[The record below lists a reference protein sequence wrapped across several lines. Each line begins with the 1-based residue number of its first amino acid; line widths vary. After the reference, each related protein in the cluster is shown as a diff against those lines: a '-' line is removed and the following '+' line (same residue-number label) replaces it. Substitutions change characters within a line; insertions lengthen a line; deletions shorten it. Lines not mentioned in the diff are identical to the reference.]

1 MLKLTRSKESF
12 AYHMLKA
19 INEMSKKAAA
29 NPESH
34 TLAYGTALDGE
45 GKHMLM
51 DFSSPNI
58 AKPFHAG
65 HLRSTIIGAVICNLH
80 EASGWKVTRLNY
92 LGDWGTQYGL
102 LSIGFDRYG
111 NEEALLADP
120 IHHLYEV
127 YVKINR
133 DNDAEKEAFKQG
145 EVQDAENTVHAQAK
159 RVFKAMEDGE
169 ESALKQWRR
178 FRELSIEKLKETYET
193 LNVRFDVFWGESMVS
208 PASMQRTIDICQEKG
223 LTKVDDEEMAAKDKG
238 ALLVDLRKW
247 KMDRA
252 IIRKADGTT
261 IYLTRDLGG
270 AWDKWN
276 KYKFD
281 KHIIITAAQQA
292 LHFKQMFKTVELMEE
307 PYAGRLEHVTFGM
320 VHGMSTRRGTVVFL
334 DDILNDAAEA
344 MHDAMKANPE
354 KYALVENP
362 EETSRIIG
370 STAVKIQDMTGKRI
384 NDYNFDIKRCT
395 SFEGDFGPFI
405 QYSHVRLCSVERRN
419 PNVVVP
425 DSVDGIDVS
434 VLSDAK
440 IHDILYHLALYP
452 DVIKT
457 ALKFSEPS
465 TIVTWCFRL
474 SHLVGSA
481 WETIKVSGAPEKE
494 AQARLFLFIQ
504 IRSVLNSAMRLLSLT
519 PIERM

>member
-1 MLKLTRSKESF
+1 MLKSIS
-12 AYHMLKA
+12 
-19 INEMSKKAAA
+19 EMSKAAEA
-29 NPESH
+29 KPEVH
-34 TLAYGTALDGE
+34 NLAYGTSTEGE
-45 GKHMLM
+45 GKHLLV

-80 EASGWKVTRLNY
+80 EALGWKVTRLNY

-111 NEEALLADP
+111 DEEKLQADP
-120 IHHLYEV
+120 IKHLYDV
-127 YVKINR
+127 YVKINK
-133 DNDAEKEAFKQG
+133 DNSAEKDAFNAG

-159 RVFKAMEDGE
+159 RVFKAMEDGDE
-169 ESALKQWRR
+169 KALAQWRR
-178 FRELSIEKLKETYET
+178 FRELSIEKLKETYAK
-193 LNVRFDVFWGESMVS
+193 LNVHFDVYWGESMVS
-208 PASMQRTIDICQEKG
+208 PESMKRSIEICEEKG
-223 LTKVDDEEMAAKDKG
+223 LTAVEENG
-238 ALLVDLRKW
+238 ALLVDLKKY

-276 KYKFD
+276 KYHFD

-320 VHGMSTRRGTVVFL
+320 VHGMSTRRGNVVFL
-334 DDILNDAAEA
+334 DDILNDAGEA
-344 MHDAMKANPE
+344 MHDAMRANPD
-354 KYALVENP
+354 KYAQIENP
-362 EETSRIIG
+362 VETSRIIG
-370 STAVKIQDMTGKRI
+370 STAVKIQDMTGKRV
-384 NDYNFDIKRCT
+384 NDYTFNIKRCT

-405 QYSHVRLCSVERRN
+405 QYSHVRLCSVQRKN

-425 DSVDGIDVS
+425 ESVDEIDIS
-434 VLSDAK
+434 VLTEPK
-440 IHDILYHLALYP
+440 IHDILYHLAGYP
-452 DVIKT
+452 DVVKT

-465 TIVTWCFRL
+465 AITNWCFKL

-481 WETIKVSGAPEKE
+481 WETIRVSGAPDNE

-504 IRSVLNSAMRLLSLT
+504 IRHVLNSAMRLLSLT